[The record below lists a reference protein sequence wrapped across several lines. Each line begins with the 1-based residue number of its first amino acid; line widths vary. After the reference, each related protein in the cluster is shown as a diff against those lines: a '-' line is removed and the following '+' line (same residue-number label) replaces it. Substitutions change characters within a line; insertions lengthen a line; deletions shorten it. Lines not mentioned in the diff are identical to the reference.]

1 MIYVRYEQNRIK
13 NYGILKDGLI
23 NRVDGRIGEEWIPTA
38 EVCRLEDVK
47 LLAPCE
53 PTKIVAVGLNYAD
66 HAKEMN
72 EQIPPE
78 PKIFIKPA
86 TAVIGPGDVIQ
97 RPDSERVDYEGELA
111 IVIKKRAKDV
121 PVERALEYVL
131 GYTCLN
137 DVTARGL
144 QSRDGQWTRA
154 KGFDTFCPI
163 GPVITDEI
171 DPNNVSVQTRLNG
184 EVKQDSDTSHFIF
197 RVEEMICFISH
208 VMTLLPGDVITT
220 GTPSGMGPMQDGD
233 SVEICIEG
241 IGTLRNCMQK

>member
-1 MIYVRYEQNRIK
+1 MVYVRYEK
-13 NYGILKDGLI
+13 NAIASYGVLKDGLI
-23 NRVDGRIGEEWIPTA
+23 NRADGRIGEECILTG
-38 EVCRLEDVK
+38 EVCRVEDVK

-53 PTKIVAVGLNYAD
+53 PTKVVAVGLNYAD
-66 HAKEMN
+66 HAKEMK

-86 TAVIGPGDVIQ
+86 TAVIGPEDMIR
-97 RPDSERVDYEGELA
+97 RPGSERVDYEGELA
-111 IVIKKRAKDV
+111 IVIKKSAKDV

-137 DVTARGL
+137 DVTARDL

-184 EVKQDSDTSHFIF
+184 KVKQDSDTSHFIF
-197 RVEEMICFISH
+197 RVEEMIHFISH

-220 GTPSGMGPMQDGD
+220 GTPSGMGPMRDGD
-233 SVEICIEG
+233 CVEVCIEG
-241 IGTLRNCMQK
+241 IGTLRNYMQK